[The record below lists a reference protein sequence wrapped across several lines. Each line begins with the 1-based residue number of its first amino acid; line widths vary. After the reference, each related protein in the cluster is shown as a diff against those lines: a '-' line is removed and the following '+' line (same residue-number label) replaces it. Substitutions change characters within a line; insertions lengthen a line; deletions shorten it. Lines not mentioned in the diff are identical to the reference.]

1 MADYSSYIFDLTRV
15 NRFMRDINRNG
26 CFLTDDMNG
35 TDLNYRFV
43 LATSTPSKN
52 IGDCLDDDGSLNDNV
67 ILYSPTDP
75 SDGLCSLLYSDG
87 IGGDASISIASNSVS
102 FDIGDDEIFIEGLFL
117 IDANTGY
124 VVAYCILNSLISVTN
139 VVVLPTSGVLW
150 SIRNEL

>member
-35 TDLNYRFV
+35 TDLNYKFV

-52 IGDCLDDDGSLNDNV
+52 INDCLDSDGSLKDTV
-67 ILYSPTDP
+67 TLYSSGD
-75 SDGLCSLLYSDG
+75 DGLCSLLYSDG
-87 IGGDASISIASNSVS
+87 VGGDATLSIASNSVS
-102 FDIGDDEIFIEGLFL
+102 FDLGDDVIYIEALFL
-117 IDANTGY
+117 VDANTGY
-124 VVAYCILNSLISVTN
+124 VVAYCILNSLISITN
-139 VVVLPTSGVLW
+139 VVVLPTTGVLW